1 MRKAASGE
9 GLTLGE
15 LSEILAA
22 LGPDAGGGQIA
33 GLGPPVQSDAPRI
46 TGDIDLRISSVSDC
60 VLVSAEISPA
70 GIINLVSHCWT
81 SCMKLLSKGVLCR
94 GYIAR
99 GRICHTPQYQMGPG
113 LIDVVDREKQVSVFK
128 EEPEEGSTPFIEIS
142 REVVQYVERH
152 GDRYVQEMFFHLVRT
167 DGDVA
172 AIFPFR
178 VLDCRC
184 SRGRVG
190 AARAPGQ
197 EHASPGN
204 VESSIRRIKER
215 INRHIDPSDPE
226 ARRKG
231 NYYIRMLDAQ
241 LEVLRRSGRD

>member
-22 LGPDAGGGQIA
+22 LGPDADAGQVE
-33 GLGPPVQSDAPRI
+33 GLGPPVHCAAPRI
-46 TGDIDLRISSVSDC
+46 AGDIDLRISSVSDC

-70 GIINLVSHCWT
+70 GIIHLVSHCWT
-81 SCMKLLSKGVLCR
+81 SCMKLLSKGIMCR

-99 GRICHTPQYQMGPG
+99 GRICHTPQFQMGPG
-113 LIDVVDREKQVSVFK
+113 LIDVVDREKRVSVFK
-128 EEPEEGSTPFIEIS
+128 EESEEGSTPFIEIS
-142 REVVQYVERH
+142 GDVVQYVERH
-152 GDRYVQEMFFHLVRT
+152 GDRYVKEMFFQLVRM

-184 SRGRVG
+184 SQGRV
-190 AARAPGQ
+190 RAPRGPGQ
-197 EHASPGN
+197 EHASPRN
-204 VESSIRRIKER
+204 VENSIRRIKAR
-215 INRHIDPSDPE
+215 LNRHIDPSDPE
-226 ARRKG
+226 ARRKA

-241 LEVLRRSGRD
+241 LAALRRSARD